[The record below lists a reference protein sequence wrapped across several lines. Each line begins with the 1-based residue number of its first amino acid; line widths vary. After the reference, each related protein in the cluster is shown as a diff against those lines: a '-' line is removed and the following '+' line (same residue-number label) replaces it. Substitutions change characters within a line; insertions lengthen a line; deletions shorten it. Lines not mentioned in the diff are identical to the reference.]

1 MVRDANADLP
11 SRWRAYPGRC
21 RFLPNPNSEAA
32 ASRTFPDE
40 DYSAAA
46 LAVAGER

>member
-1 MVRDANADLP
+1 MVRSVIADLP

-32 ASRTFPDE
+32 ASRTSFRWI
-40 DYSAAA
+40 YSAAA